1 MKKRITTK
9 DEQKVQFV
17 MSVNLINNTN
27 IDKSRT
33 FHVRSDNVEF
43 RMGSNTDDA
52 VT

>member
-1 MKKRITTK
+1 
-9 DEQKVQFV
+9 
-17 MSVNLINNTN
+17 MSVNFTHNTD

-43 RMGSNTDDA
+43 RMGSNTDDV